1 MGVDACMR
9 TMEEGFTVVALEQA
23 SVSSDTAARRIFG
36 DYGKVLNL
44 VPDCACELLI
54 SFHARYSPWLL
65 ALYQSQAPR
74 NALVLYPRRSV
85 ISITPLFL
93 LLWSSH

>member
-9 TMEEGFTVVALEQA
+9 TMEEDFTAVALEQA
-23 SVSSDTAARRIFG
+23 SVSSDTAARGIFG

-54 SFHARYSPWLL
+54 SIHGRYSP
-65 ALYQSQAPR
+65 
-74 NALVLYPRRSV
+74 
-85 ISITPLFL
+85 
-93 LLWSSH
+93 